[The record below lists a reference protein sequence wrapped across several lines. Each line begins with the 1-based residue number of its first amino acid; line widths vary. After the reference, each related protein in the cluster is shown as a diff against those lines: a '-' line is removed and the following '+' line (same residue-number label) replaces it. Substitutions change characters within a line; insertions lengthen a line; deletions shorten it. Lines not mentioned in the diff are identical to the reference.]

1 MLPLVAD
8 VAHALPCR
16 PTVACTADIVP
27 EGSFELEGGFLSR
40 KLDGARQIT
49 TPLLAKATVTARLQ
63 LQLGDNGLTFLRG
76 GPRASYLDDVA
87 LGAKYHLV
95 DQDRV
100 RPSISLSLHALVP
113 TFAAHGYL
121 RTFDAVAIVYAT
133 KDFAWLHADANAG
146 LGVLRLDDP
155 LAQPFAALAL
165 SAPLAGPA
173 SVMVEG
179 YAFARATPVAEHDGG
194 LLFAL
199 ALAPA
204 PWLVVDV
211 GGDAGAYPS
220 VRAYAAFVGF
230 TVLLSPRA
238 TLPP

>member
-1 MLPLVAD
+1 MIPLVAD

-27 EGSFELEGGFLSR
+27 EGSFELEGGFVSR
-40 KLDGARQIT
+40 KLDGARQIA
-49 TPLLAKATVTARLQ
+49 TPVLAKATVTERLQ

-76 GPRASYLDDVA
+76 GARATYLDDA
-87 LGAKYHLV
+87 ELGAKLHLV
-95 DQDRV
+95 DQAGA
-100 RPSISLSLHALVP
+100 RPSISFSAHAFVP
-113 TFAAHGYL
+113 MFAAHGYL
-121 RTFDAVAIVYAT
+121 RTWDALAVVYVT
-133 KDFAWLHADANAG
+133 KDYGWLHADANAG

-155 LAQPFAALAL
+155 LAQPFGALAL
-165 SAPLAGPA
+165 SAPLVGPA
-173 SVMVEG
+173 SVMAEG
-179 YAFARATPVAEHDGG
+179 YAFTRATPVADHDAGF
-194 LLFAL
+194 LFAL

-220 VRAYAAFVGF
+220 LRAWSAFVGF
-230 TVLLSPRA
+230 TDLGAPRA